1 MQGESEENMYTV
13 KVKNAENDNGLAK
26 GTWTAHEFRRKRDA
40 EEWKDDME
48 RLHPE
53 IECEVVK
60 AEG

>member
-1 MQGESEENMYTV
+1 MYTV